1 MRVSVTDRQQV
12 SEQDLRSTRE
22 LAPMLALPWLIRLR
36 YLLLGGEALVL
47 AVAALAAHIEL
58 LLLPLSSLLAAAL
71 ISNLM
76 FVRLSRVLG
85 ARRAVG
91 GILVADVVALTAG
104 LALSGGPAN
113 PFTLLYLVQI
123 TLSAVVLSKPWTWS
137 LGGLSIVGF
146 GLLFFF
152 HAPVPALEGHHAA
165 GSFSVH
171 LMGMWIA
178 FIAAALL
185 ITVLV
190 GKVSD
195 VLRNHE
201 LELLRLQKLL
211 GRQEKIASLATLAA
225 GAAHAMGTP
234 LATIAIVAKELERYA
249 TEKSSDPHLASEAL
263 LIRSEVERCGRIL
276 REMSAQGAELVGETP
291 SAINVGTLLEQLR
304 NSFPESQQSAIE
316 IETAPVQMVR
326 LPVETTRQVMA
337 ALVKNAIEASP
348 VGKPAQLSGNVDE
361 GVLRLIV
368 KDFGTGMQPEVLQ
381 QIAEPFYT
389 TKGSG
394 QGMGLGTFLART
406 YAEEMGGT
414 LVFESIVNQGTTAIL
429 ELPLAN

>member
-1 MRVSVTDRQQV
+1 
-12 SEQDLRSTRE
+12 
-22 LAPMLALPWLIRLR
+22 MLALPWLIQLR
-36 YLLLGGEALVL
+36 YLLLGGEAIVL

-58 LLLPLSSLLAAAL
+58 LLLPLSALLAAAL
-71 ISNLM
+71 ISNLL
-76 FVRLSRVLG
+76 FVRMSRALG

-137 LGGLSIVGF
+137 LGGLSIAGF
-146 GLLFFF
+146 GLLFFL
-152 HAPVPALEGHHAA
+152 HVPVPALEGHHAA
-165 GSFSVH
+165 GIFSVH
-171 LMGMWIA
+171 LMGMWVA

-201 LELLRLQKLL
+201 LELLRLQRLL
-211 GRQEKIASLATLAA
+211 GRQEKITSLAKLAA

-249 TEKSSDPHLASEAL
+249 TETNPDLHLAAEAM
-263 LIRSEVERCGRIL
+263 LIRGEIERCGRIL

-291 SAINVGTLLEQLR
+291 SAISVGTLLEELR
-304 NSFPESQQSAIE
+304 NSFPKSQRSAIE
-316 IETAPVQMVR
+316 IEAAPSRTVR

-348 VGKPAQLSGNVDE
+348 AGQPVQLSGNADE

-368 KDFGTGMQPEVLQ
+368 RDSGAGMQPEVLQ
-381 QIAEPFYT
+381 QVAEPFYT
-389 TKGSG
+389 TKSPG

-406 YAEEMGGT
+406 FAEEMGGA
-414 LVFESIVNQGTTAIL
+414 LVFESIVNQGTIAIL
-429 ELPLAN
+429 EIPLAN

>member
-1 MRVSVTDRQQV
+1 
-12 SEQDLRSTRE
+12 
-22 LAPMLALPWLIRLR
+22 MLALPWLIRLR
-36 YLLLGGEALVL
+36 YLLLGGETIVL
-47 AVAALAAHIEL
+47 AVAAFVAHIEL
-58 LLLPLSSLLAAAL
+58 RLLPLSALLAAAL
-71 ISNLM
+71 ISNLL
-76 FVRLSRVLG
+76 FGRISHVFG

-137 LGGLSIVGF
+137 LGGLSIAGF
-146 GLLFFF
+146 GLLFFA
-152 HAPVPALEGHHAA
+152 HAHVPALEGHHPG
-165 GSFSVH
+165 GSFSAH
-171 LMGMWIA
+171 LVGMWVA

-276 REMSAQGAELVGETP
+276 REMSAQGAELVGET
-291 SAINVGTLLEQLR
+291 SSVISVRTLLEQLR
-304 NSFPESQQSAIE
+304 NSFPESQRSAIKV
-316 IETAPVQMVR
+316 ETAPVQTVR
-326 LPVETTRQVMA
+326 LPVETTLQVMA

-348 VGKPAQLSGNVDE
+348 AGKPVQLSGNAAE

-368 KDFGTGMQPEVLQ
+368 KDSGIGMQPEVLQ

-389 TKGSG
+389 TKDSG

-406 YAEEMGGT
+406 YAEEMGGA

-429 ELPLAN
+429 ELPFANE